1 MEEKARRLRGF
12 PRYDDETH
20 LYQLPIDRKLFKNFK
35 AQCVEEEVTVREKLI
50 SLVKSSL
57 G

>member
-1 MEEKARRLRGF
+1 MDKKAERLRGF

-20 LYQLPIDRKLFKNFK
+20 LYMLPINKKLFKSFK
-35 AQCVEEEVTVREKLI
+35 AQCVEEEVTVRDKLI